1 MTDHHRPP
9 MSLPNPIELGDVI
22 DLQDFRTAARTLLER
37 RTAAVREY
45 QRQAEETANAEGT
58 YQGTK
63 ASTYVTLKNTG
74 GTDGGAVAAAE
85 AGERLRGDDKVR
97 EAQIRRD
104 LHRELLRARRED
116 IAGIDEAL
124 ATLRRLAEWSQT
136 ERAAA

>member
-1 MTDHHRPP
+1 MSEQHRPP
-9 MSLPNPIELGDVI
+9 MSLPDPIELGDVI
-22 DLQDFRTAARTLLER
+22 DYQSFREAAHKLLTR
-37 RTAAVREY
+37 RTEAVRAY
-45 QRQAEETANAEGT
+45 QAQAQETANAEGT

-136 ERAAA
+136 ERGAA